1 MLNKCLMA
9 MSCMERDEGLECISG
24 IENDRSAVRIE

>member
-9 MSCMERDEGLECISG
+9 MSCMKRDEGLERISG
-24 IENDRSAVRIE
+24 IESDRSAVRIE